1 MQKTVFQSNQIKKY
15 CGGACPKP
23 LKRLARPAL
32 AAYFDNSA
40 VYSKPFW
47 QPCTSKIVIEFTS
60 LFADELQELASRV
73 EEMKDKIA
81 KERQLLEIKKSQTAS
96 VSTISWIIISRFVQ

>member
-1 MQKTVFQSNQIKKY
+1 MGEYAPNP
-15 CGGACPKP
+15 PKRIAP
-23 LKRLARPAL
+23 PVL

-40 VYSKPFW
+40 VYSKTFW

-60 LFADELQELASRV
+60 LFAGELQELASRV

-81 KERQLLEIKKSQTAS
+81 KERQLLLA
-96 VSTISWIIISRFVQ
+96 